1 MFWRNWKRVG
11 RLEDSVEMLERET
24 RSVVNRV
31 NELEV
36 QVRRM
41 SWRVTKLHAPAVAG
55 IDTGHA
61 DPESTASNATAAAS
75 QVVPTITDP
84 ISAALLKR
92 RSRRVFQVEPRPPV
106 FHVERQ
112 PPGTVIDEDSDE

>member
-41 SWRVTKLHAPAVAG
+41 SWRVTKLHAPA
-55 IDTGHA
+55 
-61 DPESTASNATAAAS
+61 AAS
-75 QVVPTITDP
+75 IDP

-92 RSRRVFQVEPRPPV
+92 RNRRVF
-106 FHVERQ
+106 HVDRQ
-112 PPGTVIDEDSDE
+112 PPGTVIDDDKDE

>member
-41 SWRVTKLHAPAVAG
+41 SWRVTKLHAPAAAS
-55 IDTGHA
+55 IDTDHGA
-61 DPESTASNATAAAS
+61 WESTASTATAAAS
-75 QVVPTITDP
+75 QVVPTISGGPHDVARDP

-92 RSRRVFQVEPRPPV
+92 RNRRVF
-106 FHVERQ
+106 HVDRQ
-112 PPGTVIDEDSDE
+112 PPGTVIDDDKDE

>member
-41 SWRVTKLHAPAVAG
+41 SWRVTKLHAPAAAS
-55 IDTGHA
+55 IDTDRGA
-61 DPESTASNATAAAS
+61 WEYTASSATAAAS
-75 QVVPTITDP
+75 QVVPTISDP

-92 RSRRVFQVEPRPPV
+92 RNRRVF
-106 FHVERQ
+106 HVDRQ
-112 PPGTVIDEDSDE
+112 PPGTVIDDDKDE